1 MTLSDDGR
9 MEFETDLAPI
19 VRTAVK
25 GAGAIREIKMFG
37 GIGFMLNGNLV
48 AAASKRGLL
57 ARVGQDQQSAA
68 LQQLG
73 VRPMVMKGRTM
84 QGYIYLD
91 PPYISAP
98 AVRMLLK
105 LAIRFV
111 RALEPKT
118 PRRTPKLAKKSRK
131 SKVARPVKRRANSK

>member
-1 MTLSDDGR
+1 
-9 MEFETDLAPI
+9 MEFETELVPI

-25 GAGAIREIKMFG
+25 GTGAIREIKMFG

-48 AAASKRGLL
+48 AGASKRGLL

-98 AVRMLLK
+98 AVQKLLK

-111 RALEPKT
+111 QALEPKT
-118 PRRTPKLAKKSRK
+118 PRRTPIPAKKSHK